1 MLDLLAVFTRGGA
14 LLWTLQFTALR
25 HSPVEALNSLIR
37 TCLLE
42 ERSGVNTFTFTPKA
56 GAAQALKWSFHN
68 GLGLVFVAVYQKALS
83 LMYVDELLATAKLE
97 FVTHHYKAN
106 VGISTVTSVSISMS
120 IALWHLMHACPGLR
134 AQAYSFPEFE
144 VTFRHMLKDCEQ
156 RADAARKGTAVAL
169 KAAHAKQSNG
179 KHIKGQSSGQK
190 GGKGISTSGTDDSEE
205 GAEDGDAAGKKAVSV
220 QAATT
225 GLVTKSTKGD
235 TALGDVA
242 GEEHRLVGDSASED
256 AVNGTAFNLSKLA
269 KGGARGKAAPG
280 LKAAGARGA
289 AANEKKKESSKK
301 VELGK
306 KARNWDVMKGGRG
319 SGPDLANLDFSVDS
333 PADVTVDSGSDA
345 TGTYS
350 ESDGGLGAK
359 AAGGARL
366 GVSRMDVEDE
376 DQEGGVAALL
386 QGLDEEQDAQT
397 KAGKS
402 GSGAGSSKGRGL
414 LGSFMSSLAMRVV
427 GKQALSMEDLQPA
440 LADMKRKLMERN
452 VAEAIAQNICD
463 SVSRSL
469 EGQKLA
475 SFTGVASFVARAFE
489 DALSGILH
497 KRTIDL
503 LLDIKKAQERGRP
516 YVVVFCGV
524 NGVGKSTNLA
534 KIAYWLGQHNVK
546 VGRTGNSWHAMVWGK
561 ERTEGLEV
569 LIAACDTFRAGAVE
583 QLKTHCT
590 RLKVPLYERGYE
602 KDPAKVAAEAIKQA
616 ERDGQHV
623 VLVDTAGRMQDNE
636 PLMRALSSLINVNNP
651 NLVLFVGEALV
662 GNDAVDQLVKF
673 NRALHDLAPHT
684 ATTRHAIDGIV
695 LTKFDTIDDKVGAA
709 VSMVYAS
716 GAPIMFLGCG
726 QTYADLKRLNVKA
739 VVNALLK

>member
-1 MLDLLAVFTRGGA
+1 MLDLFAVFTRGGA

-42 ERSGVNTFTFTPKA
+42 ERSGVNTFTFTPKT

-97 FVTHHYKAN
+97 FVTHHYKVN
-106 VGISTVTSVSISMS
+106 
-120 IALWHLMHACPGLR
+120 
-134 AQAYSFPEFE
+134 AYSFPEFE
-144 VTFRHMLKDCEQ
+144 VAFRHMLKDCEQ

-179 KHIKGQSSGQK
+179 KPIKGQSSGQK

-497 KRTIDL
+497 KRTTDL

-623 VLVDTAGRMQDNE
+623 VLVDTAGRMQVVLTGDNE

-673 NRALHDLAPHT
+673 NRALHDLAPPT